1 LNRVQGKVAIVTG
14 AARGIGRA
22 DALKLAAEG
31 ARVVATDIDERD
43 GPALADEHAGI
54 EFLRHDVRD
63 DAQWQR
69 VVEHTVRRHGRL
81 DVLVNNAGVI
91 HVGDPLTSDVDE
103 WRHMFAVNVDGMM
116 YGCRH
121 AIPAMI
127 EAGGGSIIN
136 MSSIAARSGLYFFAG
151 YCATKGAI
159 ASYTKSVAVYCA
171 QNRLNIRCNS
181 IHPGGI
187 DTPIN
192 AGIEAEFARKM
203 SRMRIPPHSPVS
215 ADAPKMR
222 YGEPNDI
229 AYAVVYLASDESK
242 FMNGSEL
249 YIENTSTITAAVV
262 G

>member
-1 LNRVQGKVAIVTG
+1 MNRVSGKVAIVTG
-14 AARGIGRA
+14 GTRGLGRA
-22 DALKLAAEG
+22 DALLLAQEG
-31 ARVVATDIDERD
+31 ARVIITGIDAPD
-43 GPALADEHAGI
+43 GRALAAAADGL
-54 EFLRHDVRD
+54 EFIQHDVRD
-63 DAQWQR
+63 EPGWASLVTD
-69 VVEHTVRRHGRL
+69 VVRRYGKL

-91 HVGDPLTSDVDE
+91 HVGDPLTSDNEE
-103 WRHMFAVNVDGMM
+103 WRHMFGVNVDGMM
-116 YGCRH
+116 LGCKY

-127 EAGGGSIIN
+127 DAGGGSIIN
-136 MSSIAARSGLYFFAG
+136 MSSIGAKSGLYFYAG

-159 ASYTKSVAVYCA
+159 AAYTKSVAVYCA

-192 AGIEAEFARKM
+192 AALEVELAARI
-203 SRMRIPPHSPVS
+203 SGMRLPPQSPVA

-222 YGEPNDI
+222 YGEPNDV

-242 FMNGSEL
+242 FMSGSEL

-262 G
+262 A